1 MRISDRE
8 ITEKLQGL
16 RRITP
21 DAGYARDSRR
31 LILASRNMAPDMMP
45 PRVGILTEITRS
57 LSFVFETALVAALFL
72 VVILG
77 GVFGLSKSLFLP
89 PLQGI
94 DEEALLTEANAINKD
109 INLQLN
115 EIAYFGN
122 HKTSTERVVV
132 LKNQEV
138 KSQTEELPLMET
150 VTDEEI
156 DKLLNQVINEY

>member
-1 MRISDRE
+1 MKRTNRE
-8 ITEKLQGL
+8 IIENLQGL
-16 RRITP
+16 RRVSP
-21 DAGYARDSRR
+21 DAGFARDSRR
-31 LILASRNMAPDMMP
+31 LILTSKATTPVP
-45 PRVGILTEITRS
+45 GVLPQLTRS
-57 LSFVFETALVAALFL
+57 LSFIFETALVAALFL

-94 DEEALLTEANAINKD
+94 DEEALLTEANAINSD

-122 HKTSTERVVV
+122 HKTSTQRVVA
-132 LKNQEV
+132 LQTQEV
-138 KSQTEELPLMET
+138 KSEKDELPLMET

>member
-1 MRISDRE
+1 MRRSNKE
-8 ITEKLQGL
+8 IIEKLQGL
-16 RRITP
+16 RQIAP
-21 DAGYARDSRR
+21 SNEYARRSRN
-31 LILASRNMAPDMMP
+31 LILAPKSALPEAGV
-45 PRVGILTEITRS
+45 VGQLTRS

-94 DEEALLTEANAINKD
+94 DEEALISEADAINKD

-122 HKTSTERVVV
+122 HKTSTERVVA
-132 LKNQEV
+132 LGKRNSSEEV
-138 KSQTEELPLMET
+138 LPLTET

>member
-1 MRISDRE
+1 MKLTNKE
-8 ITEKLQGL
+8 IIEKLQAL
-16 RRITP
+16 RRVNP
-21 DAGYARDSRR
+21 RDEYVRHSRR
-31 LILASRNMAPDMMP
+31 MILAPTVLP
-45 PRVGILTEITRS
+45 QTGVIPQLTRS

-94 DEEALLTEANAINKD
+94 DEEALVSEADAINQD

-122 HKTSTERVVV
+122 HKTSTERVVA
-132 LKNQEV
+132 LGERKILQRETL
-138 KSQTEELPLMET
+138 SLTEAG
-150 VTDEEI
+150 TDEEI